1 MLKRLSDVFYKALYG
16 LSSFGF
22 GALVVLLFVQ
32 ILARNLLKYTFAN
45 VDEFTKFLF
54 VWVMYLE
61 ISLAVR
67 KERHIRIDFLID
79 KIKGPARYGLEV
91 VNTVFTIIFFVVL
104 AVCGTLYSTS
114 TMAMISPI
122 LRWPMGA
129 MYLCIPAGCFFS
141 IVFAAEKLI
150 GLFTH
155 REEV

>member
-1 MLKRLSDVFYKALYG
+1 MIKRLSDVFYKALYG
-16 LSSFGF
+16 LSALGL
-22 GALVVLLFVQ
+22 GALVVLLFIQ
-32 ILARNLLKYTFAN
+32 ILARNLLKFTFAN

-67 KERHIRIDFLID
+67 KERHIRIDFLFD
-79 KIKGPARYGLEV
+79 KIKGKARYGLEV
-91 VNTVFTIIFFVVL
+91 INTVFTIVFFVVL
-104 AVCGTLYSTS
+104 AVFGTVYSTS

-141 IVFAAEKLI
+141 IFFSVEKLV